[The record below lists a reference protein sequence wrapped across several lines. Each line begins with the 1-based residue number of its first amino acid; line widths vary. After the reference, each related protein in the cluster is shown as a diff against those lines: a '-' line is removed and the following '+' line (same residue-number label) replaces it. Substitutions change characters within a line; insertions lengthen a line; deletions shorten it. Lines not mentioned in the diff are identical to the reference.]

1 MDRSLEDS
9 LQEIE
14 NRIALA
20 CASCGR
26 RREDV
31 TMVAVTKTVPAELI
45 CEAHAL
51 GVRHFGESKVQEAE
65 PKVAAVRAQVS
76 ESTTW
81 HFIGKLQSNK
91 VLKAA
96 RMCQILHTIESASQL
111 KELQKLDSPVD
122 VFVEVNIGEEPQKNG
137 ISPSRVDDF
146 VESVIQCDKARFRGL
161 MAIGPANRNS
171 EAMRPFFR
179 RLRELNEKVGGTW
192 LSIGM
197 SSDFDV
203 AIQEGATHIRV
214 GSALFGARN

>member
-1 MDRSLEDS
+1 MDRSLEDR

-31 TMVAVTKTVPAELI
+31 TLVAVTKTVPAELI

-51 GVRHFGESKVQEAE
+51 GVRHFGESRVQEAA
-65 PKVAAVRAQVS
+65 PKIAALNGQVGS
-76 ESTTW
+76 DVTW

-91 VLKAA
+91 VRKAA
-96 RMCQILHTIESASQL
+96 ALCQVLHSIESASQI
-111 KELQKLDSPVD
+111 KELDKLEAPID
-122 VFVEVNIGEEPQKNG
+122 VLVEVNIAEEPQKSG
-137 ISPSRVDDF
+137 ILPAFVDDF